1 MRRWC
6 TRFLRDDQRLKKLG
20 WLPCK
25 HSQVDGIRNDD
36 LEMKVAFMNTCYCIA
51 HPDLIKKIAEFQS
64 HQTGNPTS
72 ISQKAALFAL
82 GTGPELIAEM
92 KQEYEKRRDFVLPAL
107 QAIDGISCVR
117 PDGAFYL
124 FPNVSECMRELGIGT
139 SEEFSKF
146 LIQEARV
153 ATVPGSAFGGE
164 GYIRI
169 SYATSMENLKEAMT
183 RIQQAVDARIS

>member
-1 MRRWC
+1 
-6 TRFLRDDQRLKKLG
+6 
-20 WLPCK
+20 
-25 HSQVDGIRNDD
+25 
-36 LEMKVAFMNTCYCIA
+36 
-51 HPDLIKKIAEFQS
+51 LIKKIAEFQS

-92 KQEYEKRRDFVLPAL
+92 KQEYEKRRNFVLPAL

-124 FPNVSECMRELGIGT
+124 FPNVSECMRKTGIGT
-139 SEEFSKF
+139 SEEFAKF

-183 RIQQAVDARIS
+183 RIQQAVDARIGV